1 LGQDRPVKNKL
12 APVVTLLLLAA
23 TARAAEDRGTA
34 SAETRAGEATVAAP
48 STRPEANVEQPFLYL
63 VDPHGPAARQLLAGY
78 ALAFSSSGGAIR
90 PIPGHFDAE
99 GVVHALSL
107 TVGVV
112 DRVQLFGA
120 TMIAQSIGQSEV
132 GSVAVQAG
140 ARAILTP
147 ARWTRLKLM
156 VQAAFLREFSADLG
170 VTGEIT
176 GTYDIGRVR
185 LAAAAHVE
193 HVFAAGRDPVDLYA
207 VAGVSVRVV
216 PILRLGAEYVAQDL
230 EAAFEPEEAEHG
242 ARHYPGPNAALA
254 LYRRHILVT
263 GGAAVEAART
273 PGVLA
278 RAALTY
284 VY

>member
-1 LGQDRPVKNKL
+1 LRQDRPVQIKL
-12 APVVTLLLLAA
+12 APFVTLLLLA
-23 TARAAEDRGTA
+23 TPARAAEDRAAG
-34 SAETRAGEATVAAP
+34 SADARAAEATVAAP
-48 STRPEANVEQPFLYL
+48 AARPDAGVEQPFLYL
-63 VDPHGPAARQLLAGY
+63 VDPHGPAARQVLAGY
-78 ALAFSSSGGAIR
+78 ALAFSSSAGAIR

-107 TVGVV
+107 TLGVV
-112 DRVQLFGA
+112 DRVQLYGA

-147 ARWTRLKLM
+147 AHWTRFKLM

-170 VTGEIT
+170 VTGEVT
-176 GTYDIGRVR
+176 ATYDVGRVR

-193 HVFAAGRDPVDLYA
+193 HVFAPGRDPVDLYA
-207 VAGVSVRVV
+207 VAGVSVRVLS
-216 PILRLGAEYVAQDL
+216 ILRVGGEYVAQDL

-242 ARHYPGPNAALA
+242 ARHYLGPNVALS
-254 LYRRHILVT
+254 LYRRRILVT
-263 GGAAVEAART
+263 GGGAVEVARS